1 VVKTRE
7 DTAAEVIAADP
18 PIPPV
23 DEQPTNSTQ
32 SADSD
37 PAVMVMGVLGQ
48 MQQMMAGFQG
58 QMQQMADRQRQF
70 EQRIEEE
77 LVIARAPEPSYVPV
91 NGQDQSHFGGVGMP
105 VYADGPTQED
115 IVRQRYTDAGL
126 IEPPSTQ
133 TPKYQ
138 GDPHDLVAFIPK
150 DDQLNP
156 KNRTFDTWINCR
168 WMRIKRGEIGMMPR
182 GHAINLA
189 VADKGYVLDIKA
201 MAAVTVPQLPDY
213 ARQNTWD
220 GSVPTEAGNS
230 VPREFYAGQ

>member
-1 VVKTRE
+1 VKTRE
-7 DTAAEVIAADP
+7 DAAAQVAADP
-18 PIPPV
+18 PISPV
-23 DEQPTNSTQ
+23 DEQPSSTAHT
-32 SADSD
+32 ADSD
-37 PAVMVMGVLGQ
+37 SSVMVMGVLSQ
-48 MQQMMAGFQG
+48 MQQMMASFQG

-70 EQRIEEE
+70 EERIEEE
-77 LVIARAPEPSYVPV
+77 LVIARSPEPTYAPIS
-91 NGQDQSHFGGVGMP
+91 NGQDHFGGVGMP

-189 VADKGYVLDIKA
+189 VADKGYVLDLKA
-201 MAAVTVPQLPDY
+201 MAAVTTPKMPDY

-220 GSVPTEAGNS
+220 GSVPTDAGNS
-230 VPREFYAGQ
+230 IPQEFYAGS